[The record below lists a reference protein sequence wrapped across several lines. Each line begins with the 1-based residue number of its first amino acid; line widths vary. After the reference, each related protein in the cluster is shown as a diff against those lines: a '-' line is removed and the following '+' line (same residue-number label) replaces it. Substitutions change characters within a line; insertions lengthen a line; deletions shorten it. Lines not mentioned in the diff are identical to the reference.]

1 VREKRILLKNS
12 VDIALMRRG
21 MRNVFTLEEDL
32 TCGGLFKPSDH
43 FECGGLA
50 ASGRSQHGEELT
62 TTYREVGLMDG
73 YERSVLLANIFEL
86 YNGIPDVHPT
96 SLTNVLEANTG
107 EEKEAALLAGS
118 PHLFLSSLERQIASV
133 ASQRLLRHKFEV
145 CQRQQTAFIS
155 PNLNS

>member
-1 VREKRILLKNS
+1 VRKERILLKNS
-12 VDIALMRRG
+12 VDIALMGRG

-62 TTYREVGLMDG
+62 TTYSEVGFMDG
-73 YERSVLLANIFEL
+73 DKRSVLLANIYEL

-96 SLTNVLEANTG
+96 SFSNGGKANTG
-107 EEKEAALLAGS
+107 GDNGAALLMGS
-118 PHLFLSSLERQIASV
+118 PYF
-133 ASQRLLRHKFEV
+133 F
-145 CQRQQTAFIS
+145 
-155 PNLNS
+155 